1 MIYTKEKKLILSAY
15 ELAEIFGV
23 SHNFIIT
30 KLDSYRLN
38 KYIEKRRPIR
48 VNFSDDFIKD
58 FRDYIALRQN
68 NTAKKIL
75 NVIDSITP

>member
-1 MIYTKEKKLILSAY
+1 MIYTKDKKLILSAY
-15 ELAEIFGV
+15 ELAEMFGV
-23 SHNFIIT
+23 SPNFIIA
-30 KLDSYRLN
+30 KLGSYRLN

-48 VNFSDDFIKD
+48 VNFSDDFIRD

-75 NVIDSITP
+75 NVLESIAP

>member
-1 MIYTKEKKLILSAY
+1 MIYTKDKQLLMTAY
-15 ELAEIFGV
+15 ELAEMFGV
-23 SHNFIIT
+23 SQNFIIA
-30 KLDSYRLN
+30 KLGSYRLN

-75 NVIDSITP
+75 NVLESIAP